1 MVEVKVGDR
10 IVGNHKT
17 GVVRGNVRAINGDN
31 VHVIVDGNR
40 MVLLSIADLV
50 RVNGK
55 KV

>member
-1 MVEVKVGDR
+1 MDKVKVGDR

-31 VHVIVDGNR
+31 IHVIVDGNR
-40 MVLLSIADLV
+40 MVLLLLTDLI